1 MTDFAILIVVFVIGF
16 FCGALVINSANNDQ
30 AEKGFYMGGG
40 KVYAVKQVDMKQ
52 IAEDLHGK
60 GD

>member
-1 MTDFAILIVVFVIGF
+1 MTDFAILIVVF
-16 FCGALVINSANNDQ
+16 AANNDQ